1 MILKCPV
8 ADRCGG
14 CDYIGME
21 YEKQLE
27 LKREKIR
34 ALFPHHPV
42 EPVKGM
48 TDPSHYRHKVYA
60 TFGYSR
66 SGHLRAGMYEENSHR
81 LVYGSDCRIQNE
93 TANHILDKICEI
105 AGNMRIQAYDE
116 KKRTGVL
123 RHAYIRVAAST
134 GEVMLVI
141 VIGSRELPGSKV
153 FLKRL
158 LEVCPELTT
167 VILNWNDTRTSMIL
181 GKREQVLY
189 GPGYIHDVLLGN
201 TYRISSRSFYQVN
214 PAQTEVLYRTAIELA
229 GIRSD
234 TTVLDACCGIGT
246 ISLSAAPK
254 AKQVIGVEIV
264 PEAIKDAIYNAR
276 HNRIGNV
283 RFYCDDIEHY
293 LIGMNEKPDVVILD
307 PPRSGMSLAA
317 MKALEKAG
325 PDKIV
330 YISCNPETQARDIR
344 QISRTYRIGKIVP
357 VDMFCQTEH
366 VETICFLYHQK

>member
-14 CDYIGME
+14 CDYIGVE

-34 ALFPHHPV
+34 KLFPDHAV

-48 TDPSHYRHKVYA
+48 ADPSHYRHKVYA

-66 SGHLRAGMYEENSHR
+66 SGHLRAGMYEENSHK
-81 LVYGSDCRIQNE
+81 LVYGKDCRIQNQ
-93 TANHILDKICEI
+93 TANHILDQLCEI
-105 AGNMRIQAYDE
+105 AGDMKIQAYDE
-116 KKRTGVL
+116 KRRTGVL
-123 RHAYIRVAAST
+123 RHAYIRVARTT

-158 LEVCPELTT
+158 LAACPELTT
-167 VILNWNDTRTSMIL
+167 VILNWNQAHTSMIL
-181 GKREQVLY
+181 GSRERVLY
-189 GPGYIHDVLLGN
+189 GPGFIHDVLLGN
-201 TYRISSRSFYQVN
+201 SYRISSRSFYQVN
-214 PAQTEVLYRTAIELA
+214 PEQTEVLYRTAIDLA
-229 GIRSD
+229 GIRPD

-246 ISLSAAPK
+246 ISLSAAPY
-254 AKQVIGVEIV
+254 AKQVTGVEIV

-276 HNRIGNV
+276 HNHIENV

-293 LIGMNEKPDVVILD
+293 LIGMKEKPDVVILD

-325 PDKIV
+325 PKKIV

-344 QISRTYRIGKIVP
+344 QISRSYKIRKIVP

-366 VETICFLYHQK
+366 VETVVLLTRNT